1 MINIILDGGFGNQL
15 WQYALGQHLK
25 ERGRVV
31 TFDKSRLRHGYS
43 DGGHHRDRAKY
54 ALDHI
59 NVELDFC
66 SPVDQLLVEPNMPFM
81 PAVLDADNVTLQGC
95 WQSEKYL
102 GNVETLCAQFTMRQ
116 TPSEEAVAWANLIKG
131 SPNPTFLHVRHG
143 DYMLPENLKYHG
155 IMPTAYYKAAL
166 DVIFTKTAPC
176 EVFVFS
182 DDPDW
187 CRTNLPGLVVAGNNQ
202 FEDLWLMS
210 LCKNGVIANSSY
222 SWWGAWL
229 GPDKNGGT
237 VVAPR
242 QWFVTPSL
250 DSRDIVPERW
260 VKL

>member
-1 MINIILDGGFGNQL
+1 MINIIIDGGFGNQL

-31 TFDKSRLRHGYS
+31 TFDKSRLRHEYS

-54 ALDHI
+54 ALDRL
-59 NVELDFC
+59 NVNVDFG
-66 SPVDQLLVEPNMPFM
+66 SLVGQTVVEPNMPFI
-81 PAVLDADNVTLQGC
+81 PTVLDMDNVTLQGC

-102 GNVETLCAQFTMRQ
+102 GNAEVLRNQFTCKQ
-116 TPSEEAVAWANLIKG
+116 PPSAEAVAWAELIKV

-155 IMPTAYYKAAL
+155 VMPTAYYKAAL
-166 DVIFTKTAPC
+166 DMIFKKTAPC
-176 EVFVFS
+176 EVFIFS

-229 GPDKNGGT
+229 GPDKNGGV
-237 VVAPR
+237 VVAPK

-250 DSRDIVPERW
+250 DSRDIVPKRW
-260 VKL
+260 VTL